1 MSTQTGIVST
11 FDSKKLWTVPAKEQ
25 YLPSYFK
32 RLCDEYMSSENPRRV
47 FPVEVSE
54 TDHFNVR
61 FLCVFFLIDDKLG
74 HNIVEVQI
82 IVQVP

>member
-11 FDSKKLWTVPAKEQ
+11 FDSKTLWPVPAKEQ

-47 FPVEVSE
+47 FPLEVSVTE
-54 TDHFNVR
+54 HFDVR
-61 FLCVFFLIDDKLG
+61 FLCACPLIDDKLG

-82 IVQVP
+82 IPS